1 LFRQLRKSQYSR
13 AAGYLLCIVGGIS
26 LVISLILVVGWNAVP
41 TLTFFAGLFLLFGW
55 FGLLLGWVV
64 SRKPPN

>member
-1 LFRQLRKSQYSR
+1 M
-13 AAGYLLCIVGGIS
+13 S